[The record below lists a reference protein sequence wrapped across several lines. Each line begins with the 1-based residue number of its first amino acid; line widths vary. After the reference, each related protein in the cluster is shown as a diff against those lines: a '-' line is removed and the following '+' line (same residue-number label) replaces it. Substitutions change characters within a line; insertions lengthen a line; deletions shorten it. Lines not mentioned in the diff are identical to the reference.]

1 MSEKHD
7 SVQKHDSVHALEYY
21 SATEKN
27 GVLTHA
33 FTWMCLKS
41 SMLSEKARRQKS
53 HMR

>member
-1 MSEKHD
+1 MILSK
-7 SVQKHDSVHALEYY
+7 KRDSVHALEYY
-21 SATEKN
+21 SAIEKN

-41 SMLSEKARRQKS
+41 ITLSEQARRQKS